1 VELVEHKL
9 GSIADISTRLGL
21 WTKLALKGLV
31 RVEFSSELARQ
42 QVICNLQAILAE
54 QGIPFQ
60 EISLPTY
67 QAPDQLVG
75 LLLEQLNQI
84 PTGVVSV
91 AGFTTAFSHQVLLE
105 DALRVLNFNRE
116 RLAVFPLKQIWWMTP
131 VFLQTAV
138 HAMPDLNSWFSL
150 RLELTEAVLTPDS
163 TGFQPLFH
171 EGFTANIE
179 DARQRS
185 HRLLQRFE
193 AAQTAGAASEDLL
206 RTYLL
211 PALEALAEVG
221 AQKELRDLTSQF
233 EGFLGK
239 LKKMETPEMASSLD
253 RLASLYV
260 AQGRYLEAEPLS
272 RRALAIREQQLGSE
286 HPDTSASL
294 NNLAGLYRLMGRY
307 IEAEA
312 LLVRSQSI
320 REQQLGSDHPDTA
333 TSLNNLASLY
343 VAQGRYL
350 EAEPLSRHALAIREQ
365 QLGSEHPDTATS
377 LSNLAELYRLVGRY
391 IEAEAFFRRAL
402 AIREQ
407 QLGSDHPDT
416 ANSLNNLAGLYQ
428 TMERYREAE
437 PLLRRALAIYE
448 QQLGSQHPDTANS
461 LNNLAALY
469 RKMERYGEAEPLYQR
484 SLTIREQQL
493 GLDHPSIATGLNNL
507 AVLYCYQ
514 QRFAEAQPLLEKALA
529 IQESALGVGHPE
541 TINTR
546 QSLATLYRTMA
557 EQVSR

>member
-1 VELVEHKL
+1 MELVEQKL
-9 GSIADISTRLGL
+9 GSIADISMRLGL

-42 QVICNLQAILAE
+42 QVISNLQAILAE
-54 QGIPFQ
+54 QEIPFQ

-75 LLLEQLNQI
+75 LLLEQLSQI
-84 PTGVVSV
+84 TTGVVSV

-116 RLAVFPLKQIWWMTP
+116 RLAAFPLKQIWWMTP

-150 RLELTEAVLTPDS
+150 RLELAEAVLAPDS

-171 EGFTANIE
+171 KGFTANIE

-185 HRLLQRFE
+185 HYLLQRFE
-193 AAQTAGAASEDLL
+193 AARAAGAASEDLL

-221 AQKELRDLTSQF
+221 AQKEMRDLTSQF
-233 EGFLGK
+233 EGFLGQ

-272 RRALAIREQQLGSE
+272 RRALSIREQQLGTDHS
-286 HPDTSASL
+286 DTANSL
-294 NNLAGLYRLMGRY
+294 NNLAELYISMGRY
-307 IEAEA
+307 TEAEP

-320 REQQLGSDHPDTA
+320 REQQLGVEHPDTA
-333 TSLNNLASLY
+333 TGLHNLAGLYISMGRYSEAEPLYRRTLEINEEQLGAEHPHTATGLNNLAELY
-343 VAQGRYL
+343 RLMGRYT
-350 EAEPLSRHALAIREQ
+350 EAEPLSRHALAIRER
-365 QLGSEHPDTATS
+365 QLGANHPHTSTS
-377 LSNLAELYRLVGRY
+377 LNNLAGLYMSMGRY
-391 IEAEAFFRRAL
+391 LEAEPLSRRAL

-407 QLGSDHPDT
+407 QLGAEHPDT
-416 ANSLNNLAGLYQ
+416 ANSLNNLAELYKS
-428 TMERYREAE
+428 MGRYREAE
-437 PLLRRALAIYE
+437 PLFRRALVIN
-448 QQLGSQHPDTANS
+448 QKQFGVDHPDTAIS
-461 LNNLAALY
+461 
-469 RKMERYGEAEPLYQR
+469 
-484 SLTIREQQL
+484 
-493 GLDHPSIATGLNNL
+493 LNNL
-507 AVLYCYQ
+507 AVLYFYEH
-514 QRFAEAQPLLEKALA
+514 RFVEAKPLLEKALA
-529 IQESALGVGHPE
+529 IQEDTLGVGHPE

-546 QSLATLYRTMA
+546 QSLATLYKTMA
-557 EQVSR
+557 EQIGR